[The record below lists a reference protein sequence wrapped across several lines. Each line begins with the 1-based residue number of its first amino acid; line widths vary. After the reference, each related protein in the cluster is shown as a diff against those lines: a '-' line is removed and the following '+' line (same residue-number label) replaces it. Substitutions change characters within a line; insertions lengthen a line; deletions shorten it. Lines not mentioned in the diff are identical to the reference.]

1 MYKKNYLG
9 RKYVVIGI
17 FVAIAFVFLG
27 RLFYL
32 QVASNQYQLSAR
44 NMALRSIVEY
54 PPRGRIF
61 DRSHH
66 LLVYNDA
73 VYDLMVIPRQVKNI
87 DTTKFCQLLGITK
100 EFFEDQ
106 MQKAENYSYYK
117 PSVFLKQLS
126 KKEKGPI
133 EEIMYEFPGFYFQT
147 RTLRHYPM
155 PIAANV
161 LGNVG
166 EVSDNDLRNDH
177 YYSPG
182 DYIGKSGIEKY
193 YEKELRGK
201 KGSRIVEVN
210 VHNIVKGSFQGGK
223 FDTLAVQGEDVTLGL
238 DAKLQEFGQKLMVNK
253 TGSIVALDPKT
264 GEILAMVSS
273 PSYDPNLLVGRS
285 RSENYNR
292 LLNDSLKPLMNR
304 AVLGTYPPGSTF
316 KPVDAL
322 IALDEGVITANTMLT
337 CQGKASK
344 PIACDENHVSPLDM
358 TTALAVS
365 CNSYFWKTFKR
376 IMDDPKF
383 DNMHDAYV
391 DWYNKVKTF
400 GFGETFNTDIPYE
413 RPGNIPSRRY
423 FNKLYRGSWNALTVR
438 SLSIGQGEI
447 LVTPIQMAN
456 EAAILANRGYY
467 IDPHFIESIGNNDT
481 VPTKFTVKHYVAVE
495 NPLYY
500 KEVIGGMEQV
510 FDSSIGTARFYK
522 MDSITQAGKTGTAQN
537 PHGKDH
543 SLFIEFAPVDNPKIA
558 IAVIIENAGYGTTWA
573 APIASLMVEEYL
585 TGKITR
591 PKLEERML
599 KADLNHD
606 PRP

>member
-1 MYKKNYLG
+1 MYKKNYSS

-17 FVAIAFVFLG
+17 FVIIALLFLG

-32 QVASNQYQLSAR
+32 QVASNRYQLSAR
-44 NMALRSIVEY
+44 NIALRSIVEY

-73 VYDLMVIPRQVKNI
+73 VYDLMVIPRQVKEM
-87 DTTKFCQLLGITK
+87 DTLKFCHLLGVSK
-100 EFFEDQ
+100 SFFDDE
-106 MQKAENYSYYK
+106 MKKAKNYSYYK

-166 EVSDNDLRNDH
+166 EVSVNDLRRDH
-177 YYSPG
+177 FYSPG

-210 VHNIVKGSFQGGK
+210 VHNIVKGSFQNGK
-223 FDTLAVQGEDVTLGL
+223 FDTLAVQGEDITLGL
-238 DAKLQEFGQKLMVNK
+238 DAKLQAFGQKLMRNK

-264 GEILAMVSS
+264 GEILAMISS

-285 RSENYNR
+285 RSKNYNK
-292 LLNDSLKPLMNR
+292 LLHDSLRPLMNR
-304 AVLGTYPPGSTF
+304 AVLGTYPPGSSF
-316 KPVDAL
+316 KPVNAL
-322 IALDEGVITANTMLT
+322 IALQNGVITAQTMFT
-337 CQGKASK
+337 CQGKRSV

-358 TTALAVS
+358 ITAIAVS

-376 IMDDPKF
+376 IMDNPKF
-383 DNMHDAYV
+383 ADMHLAYV

-400 GFGETFNTDIPYE
+400 GFGQLFNTDIPFE
-413 RPGNIPSRRY
+413 RPGNIPSKRY
-423 FNKLYRGSWNALTVR
+423 FDRLYRGSWNALTVR

-447 LVTPIQMAN
+447 LVTPIQLAN
-456 EAAILANRGYY
+456 EAATLANRGYY
-467 IDPHFIESIGNNDT
+467 IAPHFIESMGNNDT
-481 VPTKFTVKHYVAVE
+481 LPARFTKKHFVAVQ

-500 KEVIGGMEQV
+500 KQVIEGMKNV
-510 FDSSIGTARFYK
+510 IDSSIGTARFYY
-522 MDSITQAGKTGTAQN
+522 MDSISQAGKTGTAQN

-543 SLFIEFAPVDNPKIA
+543 SLFLEFAPVDHPKIA
-558 IAVIIENAGYGTTWA
+558 IAVIVENAGYGTAWA
-573 APIASLMVEEYL
+573 APIASLMVEKYL
-585 TGKITR
+585 TGKIKR
-591 PKLEERML
+591 IKLEQRML
-599 KADLNHD
+599 KGDLNHNTN
-606 PRP
+606 P

>member
-1 MYKKNYLG
+1 MYKKNYSS
-9 RKYVVIGI
+9 RKYIVIGFFI
-17 FVAIAFVFLG
+17 VIALLFLG

-32 QVASNQYQLSAR
+32 QVASNRYQLSAR
-44 NMALRSIVEY
+44 NIALRSIVEY

-73 VYDLMVIPRQVKNI
+73 VYDLMVIPRQVKEM
-87 DTTKFCQLLGITK
+87 DTIKFCNLLGISMSYFNDEMK
-100 EFFEDQ
+100 
-106 MQKAENYSYYK
+106 KAESYSYYK

-126 KKEKGPI
+126 KKEKGPF
-133 EEIMYEFPGFYFQT
+133 EEVLYEFPGFYFQT

-155 PIAANV
+155 PIAANL

-166 EVSDNDLRNDH
+166 EVSENDLEKDS
-177 YYSPG
+177 YYSLG

-223 FDTLAVQGEDVTLGL
+223 FDTLAVQGEDITLGL
-238 DAKLQEFGQKLMVNK
+238 DAKLQEYGEKLMINK

-264 GEILAMVSS
+264 GEILAMVTS
-273 PSYDPNLLVGRS
+273 PGYDPNLLVGRS
-285 RSENYNR
+285 RSKNYNM
-292 LLNDSLKPLMNR
+292 LLHDSLKPLINR

-316 KPVDAL
+316 KPVNAL
-322 IALDEGVITANTMLT
+322 IALQDGVITAQTMFS
-337 CQGKASK
+337 CQGTVSV
-344 PIACDENHVSPLDM
+344 PIACAENHVSPLDM
-358 TTALAVS
+358 TTAIALS
-365 CNSYFWKTFKR
+365 CNVYFWKTFKR

-383 DNMHDAYV
+383 DDMHDAYV

-413 RPGNIPSRRY
+413 RTGNIPSKRY
-423 FNKLYRGSWNALTVR
+423 FDKLYRGSWNALTVR

-447 LVTPIQMAN
+447 LTTPIQMAN

-467 IDPHFIESIGNNDT
+467 IDPHFIEAIGNNDT
-481 VPTKFTVKHYVAVE
+481 VPARFTKKHFVAVQ

-500 KEVIGGMEQV
+500 KQVIEGMKDV
-510 FDSSIGTARFYK
+510 FDSKVGTARFYD
-522 MDSITQAGKTGTAQN
+522 MDSISQAGKTGTAQN

-543 SLFIEFAPVDNPKIA
+543 SLFIEFAPVDQPKIA
-558 IAVIIENAGYGTTWA
+558 IAVIIENAGYGVTWA
-573 APIASLMVEEYL
+573 APIASLMAEKYL
-585 TGKITR
+585 TGKIKR
-591 PKLEERML
+591 IKLEQRML
-599 KADLNHD
+599 NGDLNHNTT
-606 PRP
+606 P